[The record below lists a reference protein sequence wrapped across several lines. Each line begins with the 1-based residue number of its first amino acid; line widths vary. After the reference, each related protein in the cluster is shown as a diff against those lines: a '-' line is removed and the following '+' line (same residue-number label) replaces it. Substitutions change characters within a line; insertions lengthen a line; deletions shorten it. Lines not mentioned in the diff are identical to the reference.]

1 MGEAKRKKIT
11 LKQFF
16 PEADLSIVQ
25 AGHPVLRC
33 ATKDVPPEMFGSQEL
48 KTLVE
53 TMITVMRQAPGVG
66 LAATQIGIGLRVAVI
81 EDRAE
86 YLDDQDEED
95 LEERDRAVVPLRVL
109 INPRLTLKK
118 DQGEHVFDE
127 GCLSVRG
134 YVAKVTRANAVHVAA
149 YDVDGKPY
157 EWEPTGWAARIAQH
171 ECDHLDG
178 NLYVDIMDT
187 RTLTATTW

>member
-1 MGEAKRKKIT
+1 MGEAKRKKTT

-33 ATKDVPPEMFGSQEL
+33 ATKDVPAEMFGSQQL
-48 KTLVE
+48 KALVD
-53 TMITVMRQAPGVG
+53 TMIVVMRQAPGVG
-66 LAATQIGIGLRVAVI
+66 LAATQIGVGLRVAVI

-95 LEERDRAVVPLRVL
+95 LEERERAVVPLRVL
-109 INPRLTLKK
+109 VNPRLTLKK
-118 DQGEHVFDE
+118 EEGEHVFDE

-134 YVAKVTRANAVHVAA
+134 YVAKVTRANAVRVVAC
-149 YDVDGKPY
+149 DVDGN
-157 EWEPTGWAARIAQH
+157 EFVWEPSGWAARIAQH

-178 NLYVDIMDT
+178 NLYVDIMDS
-187 RTLTATTW
+187 RTLTATSW